1 MNILYN
7 KGFKHLYYI
16 YIIYLYIN
24 KLYIYIK
31 NQNVFIVY
39 IEYLY
44 NNNNFSFKIV
54 PFVLPSIFL
63 TF

>member
-31 NQNVFIVY
+31 NHKYNKCLYCLFRIY
-39 IEYLY
+39 I
-44 NNNNFSFKIV
+44 
-54 PFVLPSIFL
+54 
-63 TF
+63 